1 MDSLPE
7 ECIVQVLA
15 FVTSSPRSLH
25 ALLLTNR
32 TLFRLSAAILYHNPF
47 EYLERHVAY
56 IQDRQAQQVKVLR
69 LFLACIPDT
78 LDAITTSSATSNTPL
93 PGFRRPTIDYLSLY
107 NCHFEKLLQFLITPA
122 LSHIPSA
129 TFASVPTFSAQQDRS
144 VSSKQSTPQ
153 SHAQPRQLLPGLTGV
168 HEKIHLGLVGH
179 TPQHIHTIGYS
190 IHGLST
196 LLPLVDQLSRL
207 VRLELYKKSDRR
219 EISTATDFILA
230 HRRIHQSLQ
239 EIKIKSAGASF
250 VDLAPRMKKNTS
262 SAHDDQ
268 SDPPTLIQP
277 KDQSDLS
284 PLIQAMGQP
293 RVIDVSNWADADLY
307 LHLFPLEQCR
317 VLQMRQGLS
326 RSASSLPAD
335 ILSRL
340 FNAKVL
346 RLPAFHQDMFSW
358 ATGRESTG
366 SAEAILERGLSLP
379 SIVSINLYGIDTH
392 MVPAFADAIAAF
404 HPTLQTLIGLSS
416 FDRPSTLVL
425 GWSQSLPRLTHI
437 DLEGTIA
444 LRFNLTCLSHCTV
457 IRNLRLNIGRKIPES
472 WNPSLKAQQL
482 AQVSP
487 SLRSLDIAGWWR
499 LPDSCFTETL
509 LPVFQRLWRLNVMW
523 CDGPTVDVLL
533 QFVDKLPSLTW
544 LGIIATQQ
552 EHDLVLE
559 QCAISNPFLEIDV
572 HIKDQ

>member
-15 FVTSSPRSLH
+15 FVASSPRSLH

-47 EYLERHVAY
+47 EYLERHVAD

-69 LFLACIPDT
+69 LLLACIPDT
-78 LDAITTSSATSNTPL
+78 LDAITTASATTNTPL

-107 NCHFEKLLQFLITPA
+107 NCHFEKLLHFLIIPA
-122 LSHIPSA
+122 LSRIPSA
-129 TFASVPTFSAQQDRS
+129 AFASVPTLSAHQDQS
-144 VSSKQSTPQ
+144 VSSGQSTQQ
-153 SHAQPRQLLPGLTGV
+153 SHAQPRRLLPGLTGL
-168 HEKIHLGLVGH
+168 HTHIHLGLVGH

-190 IHGLST
+190 IHGLSS
-196 LLPLVDQLSRL
+196 LLPLVHQLSRL

-230 HRRIHQSLQ
+230 HRRNHPTLQ
-239 EIKIKSAGASF
+239 EIKIKSASA
-250 VDLAPRMKKNTS
+250 AKKRRMKGDPNT
-262 SAHDDQ
+262 ANDDQ
-268 SDPPTLIQP
+268 PDFSPSIQP
-277 KDQSDLS
+277 MDQSDLS

-307 LHLFPLEQCR
+307 LHLFPLEQCC

-326 RSASSLPAD
+326 RSASSLPVD
-335 ILSRL
+335 ILARL

-358 ATGRESTG
+358 AVGRESTG
-366 SAEAILERGLSLP
+366 SAEATLERGLGLP
-379 SIVSINLYGIDTH
+379 SVTSISLYGLDSH
-392 MVPAFADAIAAF
+392 MIPAFADAVAAF

-416 FDRPSTLVL
+416 FDKPSTLVL
-425 GWSQSLPRLTHI
+425 GWSQSLPRLTRL

-444 LRFNLTCLSHCTV
+444 LQFDLECLSLCTV
-457 IRNLRLNIGRKIPES
+457 IRDLRLNIGRKIPES
-472 WNPSLKAQQL
+472 WNSSLKAQQL

-499 LPDSCFTETL
+499 LPSSCFTETL
-509 LPVFQRLWRLNVMW
+509 LPVFQRLWKLNVMW

-533 QFVDKLPSLTW
+533 QFIDKLPSLTW

-559 QCAISNPFLEIDV
+559 QCATSNPFLEIDV
-572 HIKDQ
+572 HIKDE

>member
-7 ECIVQVLA
+7 ECIVQVLTFA
-15 FVTSSPRSLH
+15 ASSPQSLH

-47 EYLERHVAY
+47 EYLEHHVAD
-56 IQDRQAQQVKVLR
+56 ILDRQAQQVKVLR
-69 LFLACIPDT
+69 LLLACIPDT
-78 LDAITTSSATSNTPL
+78 LDAITTTSTTTNTPL
-93 PGFRRPTIDYLSLY
+93 PGFRKPAIDYLSLY
-107 NCHFEKLLQFLITPA
+107 NCHFEKLLQFLIAPA
-122 LSHIPSA
+122 LSRITSA
-129 TFASVPTFSAQQDRS
+129 TFASVSILSTQQEQSMPSEQSAQQS
-144 VSSKQSTPQ
+144 QAQS
-153 SHAQPRQLLPGLTGV
+153 RRLLPGLTGL
-168 HEKIHLGLVGH
+168 HTHIHLGLVGH

-239 EIKIKSAGASF
+239 EIKIKSAAKK
-250 VDLAPRMKKNTS
+250 RMKGDTS
-262 SAHDDQ
+262 
-268 SDPPTLIQP
+268 TTNNE
-277 KDQSDLS
+277 QSDLS
-284 PLIQAMGQP
+284 PLIKAMGQP
-293 RVIDVSNWADADLY
+293 RAIDVSNWADADLY
-307 LHLFPLEQCR
+307 LNLFPLEQCR

-326 RSASSLPAD
+326 PSTPSLPAD

-340 FNAKVL
+340 SNGKVL

-358 ATGRESTG
+358 ALGRESTG
-366 SAEAILERGLSLP
+366 SAKALLKRELLGLP
-379 SIVSINLYGIDTH
+379 SIMSISLYGSDTN

-404 HPTLQTLIGLSS
+404 HPTLQTLVGLSS
-416 FDRPSTLVL
+416 FDKPSTLVL
-425 GWSQSLPRLTHI
+425 GWSQSLPRLTHL

-444 LRFNLTCLSHCTV
+444 LRFDLACLRHCSV
-457 IRNLRLNIGRKIPES
+457 IQVLRLNIGRRIPKS
-472 WNPSLKAQQL
+472 WNPSLKAEQL

-487 SLRSLDIAGWWR
+487 SLRSLDIAGWWC
-499 LPDSCFTETL
+499 LPDTSFTETL
-509 LPVFQRLWRLNVMW
+509 LPVFQRLWRLNMMW

-552 EHDLVLE
+552 EHNLVRE
-559 QCAISNPFLEIDV
+559 RCALSNSLLEIDV
-572 HIKDQ
+572 HIKDE

>member
-47 EYLERHVAY
+47 EYLERHVAD

-78 LDAITTSSATSNTPL
+78 LDAITTTSATTNTPL

-122 LSHIPSA
+122 LSRIPSA
-129 TFASVPTFSAQQDRS
+129 TFASVPTLSALQDRS
-144 VSSKQSTPQ
+144 VSSKQSTRQ

-168 HEKIHLGLVGH
+168 RAHIHLGLVGH

-239 EIKIKSAGASF
+239 EIKIKSA
-250 VDLAPRMKKNTS
+250 
-262 SAHDDQ
+262 
-268 SDPPTLIQP
+268 
-277 KDQSDLS
+277 DQSDLS

-366 SAEAILERGLSLP
+366 SAEAILERGLRFP
-379 SIVSINLYGIDTH
+379 SIMSISLYGLDTH

-444 LRFNLTCLSHCTV
+444 LRFDLTCLSHCTV
-457 IRNLRLNIGRKIPES
+457 IRDLRLNIGRKIPES

-487 SLRSLDIAGWWR
+487 SLRSLDIAGWWH
-499 LPDSCFTETL
+499 LPNSCFTETL

-572 HIKDQ
+572 HVKDE

>member
-47 EYLERHVAY
+47 EYLERHVAD
-56 IQDRQAQQVKVLR
+56 ILDRQAQQVKVLR

-78 LDAITTSSATSNTPL
+78 LDAITTTSATTNTPL

-122 LSHIPSA
+122 LNHIPSA
-129 TFASVPTFSAQQDRS
+129 TFASVPTLSAQQDRS
-144 VSSKQSTPQ
+144 VSSKQSTQQ
-153 SHAQPRQLLPGLTGV
+153 SHAQPRQLLPGPTGV
-168 HEKIHLGLVGH
+168 RAHIHLGLVGH

-239 EIKIKSAGASF
+239 EIKIKSA
-250 VDLAPRMKKNTS
+250 
-262 SAHDDQ
+262 
-268 SDPPTLIQP
+268 
-277 KDQSDLS
+277 DQSDLS

-326 RSASSLPAD
+326 RSAS
-335 ILSRL
+335 
-340 FNAKVL
+340 N
-346 RLPAFHQDMFSW
+346 
-358 ATGRESTG
+358 
-366 SAEAILERGLSLP
+366 
-379 SIVSINLYGIDTH
+379 
-392 MVPAFADAIAAF
+392 
-404 HPTLQTLIGLSS
+404 
-416 FDRPSTLVL
+416 
-425 GWSQSLPRLTHI
+425 
-437 DLEGTIA
+437 LEGTIA
-444 LRFNLTCLSHCTV
+444 LQFDLTCLSHCTV

-482 AQVSP
+482 AQ
-487 SLRSLDIAGWWR
+487 
-499 LPDSCFTETL
+499 
-509 LPVFQRLWRLNVMW
+509 
-523 CDGPTVDVLL
+523 
-533 QFVDKLPSLTW
+533 
-544 LGIIATQQ
+544 
-552 EHDLVLE
+552 
-559 QCAISNPFLEIDV
+559 CAISNPFLEIDV
-572 HIKDQ
+572 HVKDE